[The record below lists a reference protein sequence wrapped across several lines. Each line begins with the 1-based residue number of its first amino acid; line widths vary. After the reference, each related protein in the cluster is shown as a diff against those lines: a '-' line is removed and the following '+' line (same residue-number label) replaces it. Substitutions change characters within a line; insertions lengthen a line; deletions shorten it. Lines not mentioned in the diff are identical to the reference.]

1 MAARQNP
8 LSEYNRRRDFSKT
21 GEPKGKAAPAG
32 KGRKRFLV
40 QKHDATRLH
49 YDFRLEWGGVLKSWA
64 VTRGP
69 SLNPEDKRLAVRT
82 EDHPMAYGDFEGTIP
97 EKQYGGGT
105 VMLWDTGWWE
115 PDNDP
120 EEGLQDGKLKFHLH
134 GERMQGG
141 WTLVRMRPRPGE
153 KRENWLLIKETDA
166 VASDDGES
174 LIEDHN
180 TSVFTGRT
188 MTEIAAGKGE
198 AKKHVWQSEKS
209 AAANVRA
216 GAIAAQEPSPKPPRR
231 PGKPPRFQK
240 PQLATLVS
248 QAPEGDDWLNEVKF
262 DGYRLLVAVGG
273 GEARCYTR
281 TGLDWS
287 DKFHTI
293 AATLA
298 ELDCSSALLDGEAV
312 AVDGDGS
319 SFSALQKALKHGGD
333 TRFYAF
339 DLLELNGR
347 DLRKRPLVERKT
359 ALKTLLDA
367 MGPTGTVQYS
377 EHVRGNGAKVFAAMC
392 KSGQEGIIAKQ
403 ADAPYQNRRTRSW
416 LKIKCTK
423 RQEFV
428 IGGYS
433 PSTKRGRAFASLLVG
448 TFENG
453 TLVYQGRVGTGFDG
467 ARMEELANAFSRR
480 LRKTSPFAAVPDEIA
495 RSALWLTPDLVAE
508 VDFAEFTDDGH
519 IRHGAFE
526 GLRRDKEAKT
536 VTLERPK
543 TARKPEEPA
552 KRPSDSAKRG
562 ADKDRP
568 ASGKPSRAATASAD
582 ETVLGVRITHPERT
596 LFEGVA
602 ITKLDLARYYAVVA
616 QKMMPFAGDH
626 LLSLMRCPQGSRGQ
640 CFYQKHASEGFPG
653 EILETPV
660 KESSGDTENYMYV
673 RNAKGLVA
681 AVQMGTLEFHIWGSP
696 VDRLELPDRLVFDL
710 DPDPSVDFSTVK
722 DAAVSLRDALDDL
735 GLQSVPMV
743 TGGKGVH
750 VIVPLTPRAP
760 FEDAKR
766 FAKTFAQ
773 GFADRDPDNFIAT
786 MSKEKRKGRIFIDWL
801 RNERGATAIAPYST
815 RARAGGPVATPV
827 SWSELSDLDGAN
839 SFHIPDILERL
850 EGDVE
855 PWSELGKTRQSLTK
869 AILAALPD

>member
-1 MAARQNP
+1 MATRQNP
-8 LSEYNRRRDFSKT
+8 LSEYNRRRDFSRTAEPEGKT
-21 GEPKGKAAPAG
+21 APVRKGQ
-32 KGRKRFLV
+32 KRFLV

-97 EKQYGGGT
+97 QKQYGGGT

-120 EEGLQDGKLKFHLH
+120 EEGLLEGKLKFHLH

-174 LIEDHN
+174 LIEHHL
-180 TSVFTGRT
+180 TSVVTGRS

-198 AKKHVWQSEKS
+198 SKKHVWQSEES
-209 AAANVRA
+209 AAANVKA
-216 GAIAAQEPSPKPPRR
+216 GAIAREAPTTKPRR
-231 PGKPPRFQK
+231 RSGKPPRFQK
-240 PQLATLVS
+240 PQLATLAAD
-248 QAPEGDDWLNEVKF
+248 APEGDDWLNEAKF

-273 GEARCYTR
+273 GEVSCYTR
-281 TGLDWS
+281 TGLDWT
-287 DKFHTI
+287 DKFHTV
-293 AATLA
+293 AGALA
-298 ELDCSSALLDGEAV
+298 ELDCNSALIDGEAV
-312 AVDGDGS
+312 AVAGEGS
-319 SFSALQKALKHGGD
+319 SFSALQKALKEGGD

-347 DLRKRPLVERKT
+347 DLRQRPLTERKSE
-359 ALKTLLDA
+359 LKTLLDSL
-367 MGPTGTVQYS
+367 GPTGSVQYS

-416 LKIKCTK
+416 LKIKCTR

-433 PSTKRGRAFASLLVG
+433 PSTKKGRAFASLLVG

-453 TLVYQGRVGTGFDG
+453 ELVYQGRVGTGFNE
-467 ARMEELANAFSRR
+467 ARMEELSDAFSKRH
-480 LRKTSPFAAVPDEIA
+480 RKTPAFAAVPDDIA
-495 RSALWLTPDLVAE
+495 RDAIWLRPDLLAE
-508 VDFAEFTDDGH
+508 VDFAEFTDEGH

-526 GLRRDKEAKT
+526 GLRRDKEAKA

-543 TARKPEEPA
+543 ATKEPKASA
-552 KRPSDSAKRG
+552 KSTSDSAERDPGKS
-562 ADKDRP
+562 RP
-568 ASGKPSRAATASAD
+568 AAGKTPRAASAGSD
-582 ETVLGVRITHPERT
+582 ETVLGVRITHPERE
-596 LFEGVA
+596 LFEGER

-616 QKMMPFAGDH
+616 GKMLPFADDH
-626 LLSLMRCPQGSRGQ
+626 LLSLMRCPQGGRGQ

-653 EILETPV
+653 EIHETPV

-673 RNAKGLVA
+673 RDAKGLVA

-696 VDRLELPDRLVFDL
+696 VGKLETPDRLVFDL
-710 DPDPSVDFSTVK
+710 DPDPSVNFATVK
-722 DAAVSLRDALDDL
+722 KAALSLRDALDEI

-760 FEDAKR
+760 WDDAKR
-766 FAKTFAQ
+766 FAKAFAQ

-827 SWSELSDLDGAN
+827 SWSELADLDAAN
-839 SFHIPDILERL
+839 GFHISDIVARIES
-850 EGDVE
+850 GVD
-855 PWSELGKTRQSLTK
+855 PWAELGGTRQSLTRK
-869 AILAALPD
+869 VLGALSQ